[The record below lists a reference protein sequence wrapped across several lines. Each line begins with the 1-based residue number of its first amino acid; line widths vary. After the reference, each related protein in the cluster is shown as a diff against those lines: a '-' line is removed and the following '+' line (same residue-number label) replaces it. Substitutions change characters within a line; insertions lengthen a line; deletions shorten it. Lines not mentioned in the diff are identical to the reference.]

1 MVFKFDII
9 IMFKFVEKVY
19 IYIIGKK
26 IIDGGG
32 TQWMNQDL

>member
-9 IMFKFVEKVY
+9 IMFKFAEKVY
-19 IYIIGKK
+19 IYNRKK
-26 IIDGGG
+26 DKDGGG